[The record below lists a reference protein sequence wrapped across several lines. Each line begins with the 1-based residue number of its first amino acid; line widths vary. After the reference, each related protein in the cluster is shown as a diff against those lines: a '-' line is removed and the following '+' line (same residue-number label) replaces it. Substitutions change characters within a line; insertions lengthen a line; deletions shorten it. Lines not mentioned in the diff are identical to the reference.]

1 MKTSLVPTGGAGG
14 QRAARLRQA
23 SDTMEMGLSN
33 LGTDERK
40 TRTGYKDQMKK
51 KAFDLIAHAAS
62 NLNLH
67 DSVVGRAQE
76 LFANFRDE
84 REFVQKFDAV
94 VRRQRP
100 TVPST
105 RLHLLM
111 KWVVPFSILSR
122 FGPRRDHVA
131 STPSS

>member
-94 VRRQRP
+94 VRSQRP
-100 TVPST
+100 TVPS
-105 RLHLLM
+105 LH
-111 KWVVPFSILSR
+111 
-122 FGPRRDHVA
+122 
-131 STPSS
+131 

>member
-1 MKTSLVPTGGAGG
+1 
-14 QRAARLRQA
+14 
-23 SDTMEMGLSN
+23 
-33 LGTDERK
+33 
-40 TRTGYKDQMKK
+40 MKK

-94 VRRQRP
+94 VRSQRP
-100 TVPST
+100 TVPS
-105 RLHLLM
+105 LLQYDSSPSHNE
-111 KWVVPFSILSR
+111 VGGLIFDFEPIHSCRGRRGVSERPRSR
-122 FGPRRDHVA
+122 
-131 STPSS
+131 

>member
-1 MKTSLVPTGGAGG
+1 
-14 QRAARLRQA
+14 
-23 SDTMEMGLSN
+23 
-33 LGTDERK
+33 
-40 TRTGYKDQMKK
+40 MKK

-94 VRRQRP
+94 VRSQRP
-100 TVPST
+100 TVPS
-105 RLHLLM
+105 LLQYDSSPSSDE
-111 KWVVPFSILSR
+111 VGGPCFDFELFRTASGPSR
-122 FGPRRDHVA
+122 RVRETAVA
-131 STPSS
+131 SMASSRSNERIRVSCTGGGLRHPGGGRVC